1 MMIVVVLLF
10 LLLLVEHVEVAVEV
24 ESLTGAREGNCC

>member
-10 LLLLVEHVEVAVEV
+10 LLLLVEHVEVAAEV
-24 ESLTGAREGNCC
+24 ELLTGPREGNCC